1 MSQTKAQLVDA
12 VDGTIST
19 ADLADD
25 AVTAAKLASNAVAT
39 ASVADSA
46 ITIAKLST
54 SGTASSSTFLRG
66 DGAFAAAGG
75 GKLVG
80 HGSVVKTD
88 TFSASVAQGQFSNNC
103 IGLSYTAASTSNKLL
118 IIASLSVGYQHG
130 QSVRCR
136 FSLSNAA
143 IDAITGDAAGSRVRA
158 TTEGWLNSQGQ
169 MTNISFSYYHSS
181 PSTSGA
187 TYGIQLGAKDNA
199 TQTVY
204 LNRTVTDTDADY
216 NNRNASS
223 LIIMEFEP

>member
-1 MSQTKAQLVDA
+1 MSRLITNA
-12 VDGTIST
+12 IRST
-19 ADLADD
+19 SASAD
-25 AVTAAKLASNAVAT
+25 
-39 ASVADSA
+39 A
-46 ITIAKLST
+46 ITMDGSGNAT
-54 SGTASSSTFLRG
+54 FPANVTCSGTATGF
-66 DGAFAAAGG
+66 GG

-130 QSVRCR
+130 QSIRCR

-143 IDAITGDAAGSRVRA
+143 IDASTGDAAGSRVRA
-158 TTEGWLNSQGQ
+158 TTEGWLNASGQ

-187 TYGIQLGAKDNA
+187 TYGIQLGQKDNG

-204 LNRTVTDTDADY
+204 LNRTQSDTDANY